1 MSTTIKIVANKENKT
16 MQWKEEI
23 RTRRNQEAALAKRI
37 QYLYGDTLSPKVW
50 GPLGVQASRLSH
62 ERGGLHRAVWKAIG
76 SIHYPI
82 DLFTRRY
89 AALSTPVTRM
99 KALHKLHVTRA
110 FCLMVAGL
118 GNTWV
123 GKSSPF
129 VPLGLWIA
137 QQTQWLLLKRH
148 FVALCGYLP
157 LLMTSCGTKEGF
169 CELSSWSSAQPS
181 PLCSWSLSL
190 MAALVYVDLLFQ
202 NCAPLDMDSI
212 APFCW
217 EVLVQR
223 AALSQS
229 IVKLLA
235 PPASSPTPTITH
247 KLSHCIGLTQWFIPQ

>member
-1 MSTTIKIVANKENKT
+1 MEGSW
-16 MQWKEEI
+16 QHP
-23 RTRRNQEAALAKRI
+23 
-37 QYLYGDTLSPKVW
+37 LSNW
-50 GPLGVQASRLSH
+50 S
-62 ERGGLHRAVWKAIG
+62 LHPMAHCAIN
-76 SIHYPI
+76 S
-82 DLFTRRY
+82 
-89 AALSTPVTRM
+89 
-99 KALHKLHVTRA
+99 VTRA
-110 FCLMVAGL
+110 KLLHELYIARALLLTAIGL
-118 GNTWV
+118 RSMWV
-123 GKSSPF
+123 GKGSRF
-129 VPLGLWIA
+129 VWLGLWIA

-169 CELSSWSSAQPS
+169 CELSSWFSEQFS
-181 PLCSWSLSL
+181 LFCSWSLSL